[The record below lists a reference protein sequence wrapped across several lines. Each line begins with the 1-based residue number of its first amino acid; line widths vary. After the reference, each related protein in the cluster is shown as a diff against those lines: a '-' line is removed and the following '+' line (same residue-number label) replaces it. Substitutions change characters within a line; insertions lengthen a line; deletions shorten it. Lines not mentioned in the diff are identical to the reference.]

1 MNPLLS
7 LTALTTPLTMAQIRA
22 LMVKSLVA
30 LGIRADL
37 WIAGGVSSSIL
48 TVAAQIGATASVLI
62 ATVISG
68 FFLPLSSG
76 TALQLLAIYGYG
88 VTPPAATFATGKLT
102 LTNTGGGVY
111 TNVPVGSFVV
121 QNLATKQTYT
131 NTTIFT
137 LGSVGTSTDVIS
149 IPIQATQQGSI
160 GNAIPGAITVQIT
173 PLLGVTV
180 SNPSSVI
187 GIDAISDSALQQ
199 LCLNALGARS
209 VRGPRTAYGYAAQ
222 TAINA
227 VTGQPVNINRWTI
240 SESSHT
246 GTVTLYV
253 AAPSGVPD
261 PNDVAGVVT
270 SIEAVARPNA
280 VRAIVIAAS
289 AVPDNDILTVQ
300 CLAPTGTTSAALQTA
315 VQNGLGTFF
324 ENYPIGGITATDVN
338 GTITGL
344 LAPAVIANIG
354 ASLTAAGAQL
364 ISVSGYTDYTLPP
377 QGVATNSTTVFIRII
392 ASPLGTTVSTD

>member
-22 LMVKSLVA
+22 LMVKALVA

-76 TALQLLAIYGYG
+76 TALQLLAIYVYG

-111 TNVPVGSFVV
+111 TNIPVGSFVV
-121 QNLATKQTYT
+121 QNLTTKQTYT

-137 LGSVGTSTDVIS
+137 IGSVGTPTSVVS

-160 GNAIPGAITVQIT
+160 GNAIPGAIQVQIT

-187 GIDAISDSALQQ
+187 GIDAISDSALRQ

-209 VRGPRTAYGYAAQ
+209 VRGPRTAYGYAVQ
-222 TAINA
+222 TAINSI
-227 VTGQPVNINRWTI
+227 TGQPVNINRWTI

-280 VRAIVIAAS
+280 VTAIVIAAS
-289 AVPDNDILTVQ
+289 AVPDNDVLTVQ
-300 CLAPTGTTSAALQTA
+300 CLTPTGTTSAALQTA
-315 VQNGLGTFF
+315 VQNGLGAFF
-324 ENYPIGGITATDVN
+324 ESYPIGGITATDDN

-377 QGVATNSTTVFIRII
+377 QGVATNNTNVIVRII
-392 ASPLGTTVSTD
+392 ASPLGTTVSTS